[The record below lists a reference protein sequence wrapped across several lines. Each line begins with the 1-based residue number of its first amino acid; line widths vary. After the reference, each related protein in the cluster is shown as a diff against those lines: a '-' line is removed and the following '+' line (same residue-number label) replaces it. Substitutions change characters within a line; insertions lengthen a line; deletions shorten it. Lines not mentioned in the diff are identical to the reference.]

1 VNPILI
7 AAGEDRAGLVKDRC
21 QMASVAPDLDESRK
35 GPRKRVLVR
44 GTLFTPDGA
53 FAVWVRDVSASGALI
68 SCKDRLPIGCD
79 VIFKRG
85 EIFAAAHVAW
95 ADETGAGVKFYR
107 DLSADEVAAA
117 TLPLPHQ
124 N

>member
-1 VNPILI
+1 M
-7 AAGEDRAGLVKDRC
+7 VKDLSE
-21 QMASVAPDLDESRK
+21 MASAARELEPTKR

-53 FAVWVRDVSASGALI
+53 FVIWVRDVSSKGALI

-95 ADETGAGVKFYR
+95 ANESGAGVEFYR
-107 DLSADEVAAA
+107 KLSADEVETA

>member
-1 VNPILI
+1 
-7 AAGEDRAGLVKDRC
+7 
-21 QMASVAPDLDESRK
+21 MASAAPNIEPSRK
-35 GPRKRVLVR
+35 TARKRVLVR

-53 FAVWVRDVSASGALI
+53 FVIWVRDVSSKGALI
-68 SCKDRLPIGCD
+68 SCKDRLPVGCD

-95 ADETGAGVKFYR
+95 SNDTGAGVEFYR
-107 DLSADEVAAA
+107 KLSVDEVTAA